1 MIVVDSNVWADY
13 FNGSASAY
21 VERLDDGLLDE
32 EDIAILPIIVT
43 EVLQGFRTS
52 AGFNRAHDV
61 LTRLPIIQP
70 DLACHVEAALLFRK
84 LRNNGITVRGS
95 IDCVIAQF
103 CIRSGSTL
111 LSPDADFR
119 LIAQHTDLDLWT
131 PD

>member
-13 FNGSASAY
+13 FNGASTAY
-21 VERLDDGLLDE
+21 VERLDNGLVDE

-52 AGFNRAHDV
+52 AGFNRARDI
-61 LTRLPIIQP
+61 LTQLPIIQP
-70 DLACHVEAALLFRK
+70 DLACHVEAALLFRR
-84 LRNNGITVRGS
+84 LRGHGITIRGS
-95 IDCVIAQF
+95 IDCVIAQL
-103 CIRSGSTL
+103 CITSESTL

-119 LIAQHTDLDLWT
+119 LIAQHSDLELWM

>member
-13 FNGSASAY
+13 FNGSASPYAK
-21 VERLDDGLLDE
+21 RLQNCLVDE
-32 EDIAILPIIVT
+32 EDIAVLPIIVT

-52 AGFNRAHDV
+52 AGFSRARDV
-61 LTRLPIIQP
+61 LTRLPVIHP
-70 DLACHVEAALLFRK
+70 DLACHVEAAVLFRK
-84 LRNNGITVRGS
+84 LRGSGVTVRSS

-103 CIRSGSTL
+103 CIRSGSML

-119 LIAQHTDLDLWT
+119 LIARHTDLELWV